1 MSVATQTEGTDRP
14 RPDMSRRFS
23 RSPTPDLEGAS
34 AVVDRRPQQRFMHP
48 SSVWCRLLVLILI
61 CNITFGS
68 YYCYDIPG
76 ALKGAI
82 FEDFPEMTQLKYNL
96 LYSLYSWPNTVQVFF
111 GGYIIDRYLG
121 VRKGCAICCSI
132 LVAGQALV
140 CFGVQIK
147 RVEMVL
153 AGRFLFGIGGETLS
167 VAQSAFAAQ
176 WFKGAELATAFGIVL
191 SFSRIGSAVNF
202 DISPAVLEAAEHNRP
217 GQGLLWAMYV
227 GNMFCVFSLCCC
239 FLLNWLDYRA
249 ERMRL
254 ETDSV
259 VSIVSEDEDQEPV
272 RLSDCLSFP
281 LTVWLIMLITIT
293 FYAAVFVFLQNG
305 VQFIHQRYDVS
316 EKRSSFM
323 MSLPYTVSALACP
336 VFGFLV
342 DKTGRAILWILL
354 STSSLWAIQTS
365 FALWNE
371 FDPTVGVVGMG
382 MCYSVCASA
391 LWPCISIIVEDRR
404 LGTAYGLMTA
414 FQNLG
419 MAVFPIIISPLLPD
433 ADRTSA
439 DTTRQEFIDMYRDVL
454 ILFSYL
460 ACGSAVATLLLLL
473 ADVKEGGWL
482 NASATALQERDIL
495 RARRSQA
502 FSTVPALYT
511 HHVHSRNKYLS
522 RLGIRPLGG
531 PRLLVRCLPIGCR
544 VTRLLPPPPPLALT
558 RSPATPSLR

>member
-1 MSVATQTEGTDRP
+1 MTQATQHDGAERA
-14 RPDMSRRFS
+14 RPDVSRGIQRNAS
-23 RSPTPDLEGAS
+23 RSPTPDLEGTSQQA
-34 AVVDRRPQQRFMHP
+34 PQQFMHP
-48 SSVWCRLLVLILI
+48 SSAWCRLVVLILI

-82 FEDFPEMTQLKYNL
+82 FDDIPEMTQLKYNL

-111 GGYIIDRYLG
+111 GGYVIDRYLG
-121 VRKGCAICCSI
+121 VRKGCAICCTI

-153 AGRFLFGIGGETLS
+153 AGRFLFGIGGETLA
-167 VAQSAFAAQ
+167 VAQSAYAAQ

-202 DISPAVLEAAEHNRP
+202 DISPAVLEEAERHRP
-217 GQGLLWAMYV
+217 GHGLLWAMYV

-239 FLLNWLDYRA
+239 LLLNWLDYRA

-259 VSIVSEDEDQEPV
+259 VSIVSEDEEEEPV

-305 VQFIHQRYDVS
+305 VQFIHQRYDIP
-316 EKRSSFM
+316 EKQSSFM

-336 VFGFLV
+336 IFGFLV
-342 DKTGRAILWILL
+342 DKAGRAILWILL
-354 STSSLWAIQTS
+354 STSALWVIQTS
-365 FALWNE
+365 FALWDD
-371 FDPTVGVVGMG
+371 FDPTIGVVGMG

-391 LWPCISIIVEDRR
+391 LWPCISIIVEDKR

-439 DTTRQEFIDMYRDVL
+439 DTTQQEFIDMYRDVL

-460 ACGSAVATLLLLL
+460 ACGASVSTLLLLL
-473 ADVKEGGWL
+473 ADWREGGWL
-482 NASATALQERDIL
+482 NASAAALQERDIL
-495 RARRSQA
+495 RARRSHA

-531 PRLLVRCLPIGCR
+531 PRLLVRCVL
-544 VTRLLPPPPPLALT
+544 
-558 RSPATPSLR
+558 